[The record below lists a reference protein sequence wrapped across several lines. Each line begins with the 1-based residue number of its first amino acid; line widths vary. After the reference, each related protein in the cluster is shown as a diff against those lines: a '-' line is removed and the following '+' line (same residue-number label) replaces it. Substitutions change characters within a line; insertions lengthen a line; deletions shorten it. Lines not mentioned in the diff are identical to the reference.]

1 MTDRYLL
8 MLWATGPLLCQL
20 PLKPTKNN
28 PPCLSV
34 SVSLLKSTSSPSSSA
49 IGQSPLL
56 PPTYSLHRIRIAL
69 PARNLRRHSP
79 INLAGAMDAG
89 YLGLS
94 RRRPLYLAPHY
105 SWNPNLLPLRLLVV
119 LLHLL
124 PQAQRL
130 HEIPTKKAMLLQI
143 YVAMKAMPWY
153 CALPTFSEYMV
164 ENGWTKCYSR
174 VSDVGWLAYLV
185 YMPIYL
191 VLVEFGIYWMH
202 RELHD
207 IKPLYKYLHATHH
220 IYNKQ
225 NTLSP
230 FAGLAFHPLDGILQA
245 VPHVVA
251 LFLVPTHFTTHIA
264 LLFLEAIWTANIHDC
279 IHGKLWPVMGA
290 GYHTIHHTT
299 YRHNYG
305 HYTIWMDWMFG
316 TLRDPIDDESKKV
329 M

>member
-1 MTDRYLL
+1 MEDYLKLFVEETSWYNDIVLGSTLPEKWWAPLTHFYRGWLRNYIGGTLLYLL
-8 MLWATGPLLCQL
+8 SGILWYAI
-20 PLKPTKNN
+20 
-28 PPCLSV
+28 
-34 SVSLLKSTSSPSSSA
+34 PS
-49 IGQSPLL
+49 
-56 PPTYSLHRIRIAL
+56 R
-69 PARNLRRHSP
+69 
-79 INLAGAMDAG
+79 
-89 YLGLS
+89 
-94 RRRPLYLAPHY
+94 
-105 SWNPNLLPLRLLVV
+105 
-119 LLHLL
+119 
-124 PQAQRL
+124 
-130 HEIPTKKAMLLQI
+130 KAMLLQMG
-143 YVAMKAMPWY
+143 VAMKAMPLY
-153 CALPTFSEYMV
+153 SALPSISEYMI
-164 ENGWTKCYSR
+164 EHGWTKCFPR
-174 VSDVGWLAYLV
+174 ISDVGWGAYIVYLV
-185 YMPIYL
+185 IYL
-191 VLVEFGIYWMH
+191 VFVEFGIYWMH

-251 LFLVPTHFTTHIA
+251 LFLVPMHFTSHIA
-264 LLFLEAIWTANIHDC
+264 LLFIEAIWTANIHDC

-316 TLRDPIDDESKKV
+316 TLRDPVEDTAKR